1 MTANKFKN
9 HRESSSIRSRW
20 KEIREIIIKRKS
32 AFTVYEWMRIK
43 DFMNVT
49 E

>member
-9 HRESSSIRSRW
+9 QRESSSIRWRW
-20 KEIREIIIKRKS
+20 KEIREIIVKRKS
-32 AFTVYEWMRIK
+32 AYTVYEWMKIK

-49 E
+49 D